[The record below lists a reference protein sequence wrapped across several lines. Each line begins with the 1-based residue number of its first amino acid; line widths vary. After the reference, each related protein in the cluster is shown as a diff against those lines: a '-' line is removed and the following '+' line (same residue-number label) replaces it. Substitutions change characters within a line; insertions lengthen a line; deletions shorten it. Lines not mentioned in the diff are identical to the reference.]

1 MAVIRDIEVVVFDVL
16 GTLVDEPSGLRA
28 GIREA
33 VPASDEAQVD
43 ELLALWQRYG
53 EREQQRIGQ
62 GNRAYAN
69 TSVIH
74 AEAAQLVATRVGF
87 TDPSMAAR
95 LATAGQRLPPW
106 GDCLAGLEQLSRH
119 FPVLG
124 LSNAAHTAL
133 LRLNTHAG
141 LRWHQALS
149 AETVRAYKPPR
160 RSTNSPST
168 PPDAHRTASSWWPP
182 TPGTC
187 AEPRRRGCG
196 PPTSTGP
203 SGTRPRAVTP
213 STGDSTD
220 WANWSPP

>member
-1 MAVIRDIEVVVFDVL
+1 MAAVRDVEVVVFDVL

-33 VPASDEAQVD
+33 VPASGEEQVG

-53 EREQQRIGQ
+53 ERQQRRIGQ
-62 GNRAYAN
+62 GSRVYAN
-69 TSVIH
+69 TSVID
-74 AEAAQLVATRVGF
+74 AEAAQLVAARAGF
-87 TDPSMAAR
+87 TDPRAVAR

-106 GDCLAGLEQLSRH
+106 GDSLAGLEQLSRH

-124 LSNAAHTAL
+124 LSNAARTTL
-133 LRLNTHAG
+133 LRLNAHAG

-149 AETVRAYKPPR
+149 AETVQAYKPPR
-160 RSTNSPST
+160 RCTNSPST
-168 PPDAHRTASSWWPP
+168 PPDARRTACSWWPP

-187 AEPRRRGCG
+187 AEPGRRGCG

-213 STGDSTD
+213 SIGDSTG
-220 WANWSPP
+220 